1 MRVTQPPSRTETLT
15 DSIYRVRE
23 APNSSDSHAAQAIR
37 PDSPRS
43 VDSGAHDSDA
53 DFLDDAVDDDADPD
67 DLYTCQPVRSG
78 NGKDTV

>member
-1 MRVTQPPSRTETLT
+1 MRA
-15 DSIYRVRE
+15 
-23 APNSSDSHAAQAIR
+23 APNSSDSHAAEAIR

-43 VDSGAHDSDA
+43 IDSGAHDSDA
-53 DFLDDAVDDDADPD
+53 GFLDDDVDDASDPN